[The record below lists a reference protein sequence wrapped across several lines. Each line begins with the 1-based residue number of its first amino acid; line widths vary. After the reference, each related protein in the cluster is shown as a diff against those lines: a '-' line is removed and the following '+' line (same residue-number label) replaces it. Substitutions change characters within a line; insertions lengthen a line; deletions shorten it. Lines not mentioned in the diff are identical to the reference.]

1 MRAVV
6 ALACLLLAGMAS
18 LPPYVNPLT
27 AEQLAALRLSEIRFE
42 HLQDGSIDA
51 EKAAKAA
58 ALVRTH
64 LIERLGGKLTPGK
77 GNAVLV
83 VPLRLE
89 FKPQGRVSLRI
100 TGKIIGKIAGTDISA
115 DYPGAN
121 LDSVGILPRA
131 QSVPVNVLDSMST
144 FTSANLARQILC
156 CVNGAMSQDITRT
169 PPKTPPPRT

>member
-64 LIERLGGKLTPGK
+64 L
-77 GNAVLV
+77 
-83 VPLRLE
+83 LE